1 MGPDERAA
9 LGTALEGVL
18 TELVDERSYDVGVS
32 RSRPR
37 ELTDGGKR

>member
-18 TELVDERSYDVGVS
+18 TELVDERSYGVGVS

-37 ELTDGGKR
+37 ELTDRGKQ